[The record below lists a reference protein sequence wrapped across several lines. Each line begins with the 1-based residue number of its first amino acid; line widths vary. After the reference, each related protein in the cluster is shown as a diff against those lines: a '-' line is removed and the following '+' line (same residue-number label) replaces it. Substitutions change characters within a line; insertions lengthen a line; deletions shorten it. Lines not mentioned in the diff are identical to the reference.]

1 VVKNDSFFYLLTY
14 NPNPMPNKVRVGLL
28 GLILCFSLAST
39 KAQMLATA
47 SKPVTKQGSERSVHV
62 ISLKNALATLEEKYH
77 VSFLFKSDLVAT
89 RMVVTHQEQVV
100 KGGIEEELKSLLTAN
115 GLKYEKIRD
124 DFFVVQASID
134 QGELSVPALVAK
146 GGIPASKGI
155 EALAAHAATLTPLH
169 NVVRKQ
175 DLAVRG
181 RVTSAAGEALPGV
194 AVVVKGTTTGVSTD
208 VSGNYAITVPDEN
221 SVLVFSYIGF
231 TTQEIN
237 VAGRSVVN
245 VQMAPD
251 TKALSEVQV
260 VGYGTMER
268 REVTGA
274 IASVRAEELMRVPAV
289 SVDAALQGQAS
300 GVQVSQATGV
310 PGGPVR
316 VMVRGTNSISAGTE
330 PLWIIDGM
338 PIYNEF
344 SGLSRNATTIP
355 QNPLASI
362 NPNDIESIEVLKDAA
377 ATAIYGS
384 RGSNGVIIVTTKT
397 GKRGKGV
404 TNIDFQRGVTDLTRT
419 PEDIGFASGPQW
431 LSLVEQA
438 RINSGQAGPFNVNQ
452 NLNQG
457 RDPNATL
464 TPDQLADTNWFDQI
478 LRQGSFQD
486 FNVSTSRG
494 FDGGNFF
501 LSGNYRDDE
510 GVQIGNRFQRVSA
523 RLNVDFQPIK
533 NLTAGARL
541 NVAYTRNQRAP
552 MGGAPSGNSF
562 YAAGGF
568 SHAATNALPIYP
580 VFKNEQLF
588 DPLSGNNLLASRPDQ
603 GNIRNEVE
611 QYRGLG
617 GLFLEYA
624 LPWVPGLSVRTEG
637 SFDIFQSSNIEWANT
652 IVRER
657 SAYAFDHSATFQNLN
672 YNLYGTYN
680 RAFGQNHNLNL
691 VAGTESQQQN
701 QRTRNLE
708 GDNLNGAYPELGSPN
723 RVLRMS
729 AGMGGERYLRAFF
742 GRANY
747 RLMDKY
753 LLGVS
758 LRRDGA
764 SVFSP
769 ELRWG
774 TFAAVSGGWIISEE
788 NFMQGLPAVNLLKI
802 RGSFGQTGN
811 QNIPPN
817 ITETQFAGWGR
828 YGTRD
833 LGVGAGDL
841 LTNIGAQGITWE
853 TTDSYDAGID
863 FEMFNNRVTGSVG
876 YFVQDAKDL
885 LLATPIP
892 ESAGMFTGHN
902 IWTNIGD
909 MRNQGLEFN
918 ISTVNIDRGGFRWS
932 TSFNIT
938 TNRNKIMRL
947 TPVLDQNP
955 LGIPSGATV
964 TRTGGRLGAYFIA
977 DYAGIHPTEGYEQIH
992 EIDRDLFLRTGQTVR
1007 TGNLI
1012 PASNANLINHRFVHE
1027 DKTGLPTYFGGFSNT
1042 FSLAGFDLNVLF
1054 TFQGGNYI
1062 YDDAERINRYV
1073 GIGTTVLRSDLVGNT
1088 WTSEN
1093 RDAQYPI
1100 LMWNHRLNI
1109 SRADG
1114 TTYTERF
1121 DGGGTARGLS
1131 RYLYKGDFIRLR
1143 NLQLGYTVPAD
1154 LTNRV
1159 HLQGLRVFVA
1169 ANNIWTITRYPGWDP
1184 ELTLLSDNP
1193 QARNLTQGFA
1203 GNQIPQVK
1211 SYSAGISLSF

>member
-1 VVKNDSFFYLLTY
+1 
-14 NPNPMPNKVRVGLL
+14 M
-28 GLILCFSLAST
+28 LCFSLASAM
-39 KAQMLATA
+39 AQMLATA
-47 SKPVTKQGSERSVHV
+47 SKTGSVRGSEKLTNVV
-62 ISLKNALATLEEKYH
+62 TLKSALAVLEEKYK
-77 VSFLFKSDLVAT
+77 VSFLCKSNLVAT
-89 RMVVTHQEQVV
+89 RMVVTHQEPSVQ
-100 KGGIEEELKSLLTAN
+100 GGLEEELQSLLKLN
-115 GLKYEKIRD
+115 GLKYEKIRE
-124 DFFVVQASID
+124 DFFIVLASID
-134 QGELSVPALVAK
+134 KGELSVPQLKTRGVPSDRMDITALEAHSSGVHRVANQ
-146 GGIPASKGI
+146 I
-155 EALAAHAATLTPLH
+155 
-169 NVVRKQ
+169 RKQ

-181 RVTSAAGEALPGV
+181 RVTSAGGEALPGV
-194 AVVVKGTTTGVSTD
+194 AVVIKGTTTGVSTD
-208 VSGNYAITVPDEN
+208 ISGNYAITVPDEN
-221 SVLVFSYIGF
+221 SILVFSYIGF
-231 TTQEIN
+231 MAQEVN

-245 VQMAPD
+245 IQLAPD

-260 VGYGTMER
+260 VGYGTMEK

-274 IASVRAEELMRVPAV
+274 IASVKAEELMRVPAV

-300 GVQVSQATGV
+300 GVQVSQASGM

-316 VMVRGTNSISAGTE
+316 VLVRGTNSISAGTE
-330 PLWIIDGM
+330 PLWIVDGM
-338 PIYNEF
+338 PLTNEF
-344 SGLSRNATTIP
+344 GGIARGFPL
-355 QNPLASI
+355 NPLATI

-397 GKRGKGV
+397 GKKGKGV
-404 TNIDFQRGVTDLTRT
+404 TNIDFQRGVVNLART

-431 LSLVEQA
+431 LAMVDQA
-438 RINSGQAGPFNVNQ
+438 RVNSGQAGPFNVNQ

-464 TPDQLADTNWFDQI
+464 SRDQYADTNWFDQI
-478 LRQGSFQD
+478 LHQGSFQD
-486 FNVSTSRG
+486 FNMSTSRG

-510 GVQIGNRFQRVSA
+510 GALIGNRFQRLST
-523 RLNVDFQPIK
+523 RLNVDFQPIN
-533 NLTAGARL
+533 NLTAGARI
-541 NVAYTRNQRAP
+541 NVSYTRNQRPP

-568 SHAATNALPIYP
+568 NQAASGSLPIFP
-580 VFKNEQLF
+580 VFKNGQLF

-624 LPWVPGLSVRTEG
+624 LPWVPGLSVRSEG
-637 SFDIFQSSNIEWANT
+637 SFDIYQSSTIEWANT
-652 IVRER
+652 VVRET

-672 YNLYGTYN
+672 YNVYSTYN
-680 RAFGQNHNLNL
+680 RAFGQNHHLNL
-691 VAGTESQQQN
+691 VAGTESQLQN

-708 GDNLNGAYPELGSPN
+708 GDNLNGPYPEIGAPN

-747 RLMDKY
+747 RFMDRY
-753 LLGVS
+753 LLGAS

-774 TFAAVSGGWIISEE
+774 TFAAVSAGWIISEE
-788 NFMQGLPAVNLLKI
+788 AFMQGLPFVNLLKI

-828 YGTRD
+828 YGSRD

-863 FEMFNNRVTGSVG
+863 FEVLNNRVTGSIG

-892 ESAGMFTGHN
+892 ESAGMFTGHS

-918 ISTVNIDRGGFRWS
+918 IQTVNIDRGGFRWI

-938 TNRNKIMRL
+938 TNRNKILRL
-947 TPVLDQNP
+947 SPVLDQNP

-964 TRTGGRLGAYFIA
+964 TRTGGHLGAFFIA

-1027 DKTGLPTYFGGFSNT
+1027 DKTGLPTFFGGFSNT
-1042 FSLAGFDLNVLF
+1042 FTYAGFDLNALF
-1054 TFQGGNYI
+1054 SFQGGNYI
-1062 YDDAERINRYV
+1062 YDDAERGNRY
-1073 GIGTTVLRSDLVGNT
+1073 IGQGGNVLRSDMVGNT
-1088 WTSEN
+1088 WTPEN
-1093 RDAQYPI
+1093 RDASFPV
-1100 LMWNHRLNI
+1100 LMWNHRMII

-1131 RYLYKGDFIRLR
+1131 RYLYRGDFIRLR
-1143 NLQLGYTVPAD
+1143 NLQLGYTIPAN
-1154 LTNRV
+1154 LTSRA
-1159 HLQGLRVFVA
+1159 HLQGVRVFIA
-1169 ANNIWTITRYPGWDP
+1169 GNNIWTITRYPGWDP
-1184 ELTLLSDNP
+1184 EVTLIDNNP
-1193 QARNLTQGFA
+1193 QARNLRQGFT
-1203 GNQIPQVK
+1203 GNMLPQTK
-1211 SYSAGISLSF
+1211 SYSAGVSLTF